1 MANEFIGK
9 VIAEKYRVDALIRH
23 GVDGGLYQATHL
35 LMEKP
40 LSVRILPSHLAHS
53 QAATERFFE
62 ESKIAARIAD
72 PNTFGAVDFGTDAN
86 GIVYSVHDVANART
100 LKSIILRDGAFPAD
114 SAVETARQVAKA
126 LAAAH
131 LAGIVHGSLS
141 AENVLLADGPEKD
154 VIVKVAD
161 FATPNA
167 LSRSG
172 IGADDPTELA
182 YLSPEQCSGSDQPD
196 ERSDIYSLGVLLYE
210 MLAGV
215 VPFTGEKPSDV
226 MTKHIEEPPAPLVAF
241 RSDVPKAVEPV
252 MLRAMSKDPAMR
264 QQTAQ
269 EFIDEI
275 SAAMK
280 DGSAGHAAAA
290 ATGGTDLWKTALA
303 VIVGIGAL
311 AAVMIYATQSKQ
323 TDPQTV
329 LMPDANGLPVQP
341 INPATGMEEQQ
352 LAAMPNAFPET
363 LTEQGASPIDT
374 VPGGDGYNPWATG
387 APPPGAPQ
395 QQYQPPGGYVTI
407 DPNSGSPFMPNEP
420 GSVILVPVP
429 VNTAPEETKP
439 SPSPTRSPAAN
450 TNTAPPERPATPTPT
465 PAPRQSPR
473 QQTTPAATPS
483 APARTPE
490 DPEGS

>member
-1 MANEFIGK
+1 MANEVIGK
-9 VIAEKYRVDALIRH
+9 VIAEKYRVDALIRQ
-23 GVDGGLYQATHL
+23 GADGDLYQATHL

-40 LSVRILPSHLAHS
+40 LSIRILPSHLAHS
-53 QAATERFFE
+53 QAAADRFFE
-62 ESKIAARIAD
+62 ESKIAARIVDA
-72 PNTFGAVDFGTDAN
+72 NAFGAVDFGTDAN
-86 GIVYSVHDVANART
+86 GIVYSVHDVASART

-114 SAVETARQVAKA
+114 SAVETSRQIARA

-131 LAGIVHGSLS
+131 AAGVVHGNLT

-161 FATPNA
+161 FSTPNA
-167 LSRSG
+167 LSR
-172 IGADDPTELA
+172 IGPGTDDPADLA

-196 ERSDIYSLGVLLYE
+196 ERSDIYSLGILVYE

-215 VPFTGEKPSDV
+215 VPFTGEKASDI
-226 MTKHIEEPPAPLVAF
+226 MAKHIEEPPAPLVAF
-241 RSDVPKAVEPV
+241 RSDIPKGIEPV
-252 MLRAMSKDPAMR
+252 MLKAMSKDPATR

-280 DGSAGHAAAA
+280 QDHAGHAAAA
-290 ATGGTDLWKTALA
+290 TAGGTDLWKTALA

-329 LMPDANGLPVQP
+329 LMPDTNGQPVQP
-341 INPATGMEEQQ
+341 INPATGAEEQQ

-363 LTEQGASPIDT
+363 LTEQGGLPIDT
-374 VPGGDGYNPWATG
+374 IPGGDGYNPWATG
-387 APPPGAPQ
+387 APPPGAP
-395 QQYQPPGGYVTI
+395 QYQPPGGYVTI
-407 DPNSGSPFMPNEP
+407 DPNSGSPFMPNDP
-420 GSVILVPVP
+420 GTVVLVPVP
-429 VNTAPEETKP
+429 ANTASEEPKP
-439 SPSPTRSPAAN
+439 SPSPGRSPASN
-450 TNTAPPERPATPTPT
+450 TNTAPAERPAPAT
-465 PAPRQSPR
+465 PAPSPRQTPR
-473 QQTTPAATPS
+473 QQTPQPTPAKTPVV
-483 APARTPE
+483 E